1 MAHDHAHATFE
12 SSPAGK
18 IENRLVLSLTLTGLI
33 LVAEVVG
40 GLWTGSLA
48 LLSDAAHVFLDMFAL
63 GLSYGAIRLATLPAN
78 DQHTYGFHRMK
89 VLAAF
94 INGATLLLVAFEI
107 FREAWARFQNPEPIL
122 AGPMLVVAVIGL
134 GVNLAVTFV
143 LREHDHDDLNT
154 RAAFLHVLGDTLSSV
169 GVIAAGVVILLT
181 GWMWIDPLVS
191 VLIGLIILAG
201 SWRVLRQSIHILN
214 EGAPEGLHASEVGQA
229 MRQVAGVD
237 EVHDLHVWTVSP
249 GYAALSAHVVLADQ
263 ALSQTGPM
271 MAELKEIIYHRFGI
285 EHTTIQFEC
294 HNCGQGVCVSPAAE
308 EIAAQN
314 IPQTLQNI
322 NKISEIGDIQNGYQT
337 NFTEY
342 AHFSRS
348 QVLGQY
354 RRSADWPGGA
364 ASPWR

>member
-1 MAHDHAHATFE
+1 MAHDHAHSTFE
-12 SSPAGK
+12 SSTNSK
-18 IENRLVLSLTLTGLI
+18 IESRLVLSLTLTGLI
-33 LVAEVVG
+33 LIAEVVG

-63 GLSYGAIRLATLPAN
+63 GLSYGAIRLAALPAN
-78 DQHTYGFHRMK
+78 DRHTYGFHRMK

-107 FREAWARFQNPEPIL
+107 FREAWTRFQNPEPIL

-134 GVNLAVTFV
+134 GVNLVVAFV

-169 GVIAAGVVILLT
+169 GVIVAGVVILFT
-181 GWMWIDPLVS
+181 GWIWVDPLVS

-201 SWRVLRQSIHILN
+201 SWRVLRQTIHILT
-214 EGAPEGLHASEVGQA
+214 EGVPEGVTASEVAQTIHQTPG
-229 MRQVAGVD
+229 VA

-249 GYAALSAHVVLADQ
+249 GYPALSAHVVLADQ
-263 ALSQTGPM
+263 ALSQTGPL

-294 HNCGQGVCVSPAAE
+294 HNCGQGTVVCVNEVEA
-308 EIAAQN
+308 
-314 IPQTLQNI
+314 
-322 NKISEIGDIQNGYQT
+322 IG
-337 NFTEY
+337 
-342 AHFSRS
+342 SLS
-348 QVLGQY
+348 Q
-354 RRSADWPGGA
+354 
-364 ASPWR
+364 